1 MYRMYVFHN
10 YTLSK
15 NTQIQRVTSNSVKF
29 YFSDKMMFCPCIINM
44 HQQPISA
51 KLNIIRKF
59 VVMGRVLFMHGV
71 ADRIECDAIE
81 NGHQSGSDNI

>member
-15 NTQIQRVTSNSVKF
+15 NTPIQRVTSNSVKF
-29 YFSDKMMFCPCIINM
+29 YFSDKMMFCPCIINL
-44 HQQPISA
+44 HQ
-51 KLNIIRKF
+51 LNIIRKF

-81 NGHQSGSDNI
+81 KGHPSGSDNI